1 MIKFCADVLKNN
13 GLSTPF
19 CLSFPEWI
27 RTGPLGY
34 TGIIDYAVRF
44 STLNAISPVVINCD
58 LQRLY
63 TSMI

>member
-1 MIKFCADVLKNN
+1 MIKFCVDEFKNN
-13 GLSTPF
+13 ELSTSF

-27 RTGPLGY
+27 RTGLLGY

-58 LQRLY
+58 LRRLY